1 MFLNFQI
8 KVINDI
14 EQENFK
20 NISVTS
26 KTIMKNLLFI
36 LFTFF
41 IGLNAKAINAPT
53 LSSPANASSASV
65 FTITL
70 IANQVTGA
78 AGYQF
83 QLDTVNTFNS
93 AGKWSDTATFRAIG
107 SPALKTFKTYFWR
120 VRCYAG
126 LDTSIWSTVFS
137 FNTTLGTT
145 QIFSPTNN
153 NSGPIVDLRANNL
166 GSTPNV
172 GYVFEVDTTASLN
185 SGFKVLRV
193 QGTNQFID
201 TNVFTY
207 GRRVFWRARVFN
219 SLGDTFAWSP
229 IWSYTMHTAPVIN
242 GSPNVSIVDPQ
253 FYPSWAS
260 AGLSTIVLQ
269 VDTSPN
275 FNTSKL
281 EERNVVPGR
290 TLDTLSNLFFGKDY
304 FYRIKLKYGLS
315 QTSWSVSRQIRVKST
330 IGSFSPGNGN
340 IINGLTVSF
349 NWTAMSGVR
358 FQAELYN
365 DSAQT
370 QLLRDT
376 LTSSN
381 NFAANHPL
389 QLNKWYRWR
398 IRAFH
403 AKDTLPW
410 QIANFKTF
418 TGMLNLGAPSSNAT
432 NVNVRPRFSF
442 RKQTWGTSH
451 VMEIDTGT
459 SFGST
464 PSSYYIKVID
474 SFNFDGSFFHYIDTV
489 LRYNQKYVWRVY
501 AIKDGVEAEPT
512 QRNFTTVAAPSNYFP
527 QNNYIGIG
535 TQTNALITGI
545 TGSKWVAWELDT
557 TANFS
562 SPHKFSGANAHKPDD
577 FTPQYVEVIF
587 PEDLRF
593 HAKYYW
599 RTRCINAIDTS
610 QWSVPFNFTTT
621 QDMFL
626 TSPANGAV
634 NQALSTKLEWSIQGS
649 AQHLRYQYQV
659 SIDSNFVASPVITLA
674 ASSSANT
681 TVNGTYAT
689 TYFWRARAYNGIDTS
704 RWSAISRF
712 TTINPP
718 VIGVPSL
725 LSPASSA
732 KNVPV
737 APITLAWSFASNA
750 LEYEAVVSDEP
761 TFTNIIAS
769 GKTTGT
775 GSIFSG
781 VQPNT
786 RYYWRVRGL
795 NGTAVGPWSGGRW
808 FETAP
813 PVGIE
818 EKIQVK
824 GLMVYPNPAI
834 DVVTIKAD
842 EDMLISIL
850 DIQGKTIW
858 VQTEKTKETSINT
871 AEWPN
876 GMYII
881 SIETEAGMSH
891 QQLIVNH

>member
-1 MFLNFQI
+1 
-8 KVINDI
+8 
-14 EQENFK
+14 
-20 NISVTS
+20 
-26 KTIMKNLLFI
+26 MKNLLFI
-36 LFTFF
+36 LFAFF

-83 QLDTVNTFNS
+83 QLDTLNTFNS
-93 AGKWSDTATFRAIG
+93 AGKWSDTATFRAI
-107 SPALKTFKTYFWR
+107 STPILKIGKSYYWR

-126 LDTSIWSTVFS
+126 TDTSIWST
-137 FNTTLGTT
+137 
-145 QIFSPTNN
+145 
-153 NSGPIVDLRANNL
+153 
-166 GSTPNV
+166 
-172 GYVFEVDTTASLN
+172 
-185 SGFKVLRV
+185 
-193 QGTNQFID
+193 
-201 TNVFTY
+201 TNVFTTTLNTTGLLSPSNNSTGPISYLRCQNYGAGLNYQFETDTTANFSSPLKGLKILSLNLIEDSLLFNY
-207 GRRVFWRARVFN
+207 GRKIFWRARCFN
-219 SLGDTFAWSP
+219 NLGDTFSWSP
-229 IWSYTMHTAPVIN
+229 VWNYTMPSVPTLN
-242 GSPNVSIVDPQ
+242 GSSNVTVVDPL
-253 FYPSWAS
+253 FLPSWQAT
-260 AGLSTIVLQ
+260 GLSKIILQ
-269 VDTSPN
+269 VDTTNQFNSIN
-275 FNTSKL
+275 FIEK
-281 EERNVVPGR
+281 EIIAGR
-290 TLDTLSNLFFGKDY
+290 VSDTLKDLMFGKDY
-304 FYRIKLKYGLS
+304 FYRIKLKYGLN
-315 QTSWSVSRQIRVKST
+315 QTPWSVSRQIRVKST
-330 IGSFSPGNGN
+330 IGSFSPGNGA
-340 IINGLTVSF
+340 ILNGLTVSF
-349 NWTAMSGVR
+349 NWTSMSGVR
-358 FQAELYN
+358 YKVELFN

-370 QLLRDT
+370 QLMRDT
-376 LTSSN
+376 LISTN
-381 NFAANHPL
+381 NFVANHPL

-403 AKDTLPW
+403 AKDTTQW
-410 QIANFKTF
+410 QIANFKTY
-418 TGMLNLGAPSSNAT
+418 TGMLNLGVPSSNAT
-432 NVNVRPRFSF
+432 IVNVRPRFSF

-474 SFNFDGSFFHYIDTV
+474 SFNYDGSFFHYIDTV

-512 QRNFTTVAAPSNYFP
+512 QRNFTTIAAPNNYFP
-527 QNNYIGIG
+527 QNNYIGVG

-577 FTPQYVEVIF
+577 FTPQYIEVLF
-587 PEDLRF
+587 PEDLLF
-593 HAKYYW
+593 HSRYYW
-599 RTRCINAIDTS
+599 RTACINDLDTS
-610 QWSVPFNFTTT
+610 NWSTPFNFTTT

-626 TSPANGAV
+626 TSPVNGAI

-649 AQHLRYQYQV
+649 AQHLRYQYQ
-659 SIDSNFVASPVITLA
+659 IGTDSSFTTSPIITLA
-674 ASSSANT
+674 ASSSANA

-732 KNVPV
+732 RNIPV
-737 APITLAWSFASNA
+737 APVTLTWSFASNA

-761 TFTNIIAS
+761 TFTNVIAS
-769 GKTTGT
+769 GKTIGT

-781 VQPNT
+781 VQPNS

-795 NGTAVGPWSGGRW
+795 NGTAVGQWSGGRW

-813 PVGIE
+813 PVGVE

-824 GLMVYPNPAI
+824 GLILYPNPAK
-834 DVVTIKAD
+834 DMVTIKAN
-842 EDMLISIL
+842 EEMLISIL
-850 DIQGKTIW
+850 DIQGKTIL
-858 VQTEKTKETSINT
+858 VRTEKTKETSINT

-881 SIETEAGMSH
+881 SIETEAGISH
-891 QQLIVNH
+891 QQLIINH

>member
-1 MFLNFQI
+1 
-8 KVINDI
+8 
-14 EQENFK
+14 
-20 NISVTS
+20 
-26 KTIMKNLLFI
+26 MKNLVVLIALLF
-36 LFTFF
+36 F
-41 IGLNAKAINAPT
+41 GLNTKAINAPT
-53 LSSPANASSASV
+53 LSSPANASSATV

-83 QLDTVNTFNS
+83 QIDTVNTFNS
-93 AGKWSDTATFRAIG
+93 AGRWTDTATFRAIG
-107 SPALKTFKTYFWR
+107 SPVLKTGKTYFWR

-126 LDTSIWSTVFS
+126 IDTSIWSTVFS

-145 QIFSPTNN
+145 QIFSPSNN
-153 NSGPIVDLRANNL
+153 GSGPIVDLRANNL

-172 GYVFEVDTTASLN
+172 GYLYEVDTVAALN
-185 SGFKVLRV
+185 SGFKVVRTV
-193 QGTNQFID
+193 SNNQFID
-201 TNVFTY
+201 TNIFTY
-207 GRRVFWRARVFN
+207 GRKVFWRARVFN

-229 IWSYTMHTAPVIN
+229 IWSYTMHAAPTLN
-242 GSPNVSIVDPQ
+242 GSLGVAIVDPL
-253 FYPSWAS
+253 FLPSWS
-260 AGLSTIVLQ
+260 NAGLSKIVLQ
-269 VDTSPN
+269 IDTNAN
-275 FNTSKL
+275 FNTSRF
-281 EERNVVPGR
+281 EERLISAGR
-290 TLDTLSNLFFGKDY
+290 ISDTLRDLSFGKDY
-304 FYRIKLKYGLS
+304 FYRIKLVYGLN
-315 QTSWSVSRQIRVKST
+315 QTPWSVTRQIRVKSN
-330 IGSFSPGNGN
+330 IGSASPGNGS
-340 IINGLTVSF
+340 ILNGLTVSF

-376 LTSSN
+376 ITSAN

-398 IRAFH
+398 IRAYH

-410 QIANFKTF
+410 QIANFRTF
-418 TGMLNLGAPSSNAT
+418 TGMLNLGSPASNAT
-432 NVNVRPRFSF
+432 NINVRPRISF

-459 SFGST
+459 SFGSS

-489 LRYNQKYVWRVY
+489 LKYNQKYVWRVY
-501 AIKDGVEAEPT
+501 AIKDSVAAEPT
-512 QRNFTTVAAPSNYFP
+512 QRNFTTTSAPINYFP

-545 TGSKWVAWELDT
+545 TGSTWVSWELDT
-557 TANFS
+557 TPNFS

-577 FTPQYVEVIF
+577 FTPQYIEVLF

-593 HAKYYW
+593 HAKYFW
-599 RTRCINAIDTS
+599 RTRCINTIDTS
-610 QWSVPFNFTTT
+610 NWSVPFNFTTT

-626 TSPANGAV
+626 SNPANAAL
-634 NQALSTKLEWSIQGS
+634 NQPLATKLEWSIQGS
-649 AQHLRYQYQV
+649 NMHLRFQYQIG
-659 SIDSNFVASPVITLA
+659 IDSNFALKPIVTLPA
-674 ASSSANT
+674 LSAFNT
-681 TVNGTYAT
+681 TVTGNYAT
-689 TYFWRARAYNGIDTS
+689 TYFWRVRAYNGIDTS
-704 RWSAISRF
+704 RWSEIRRF

-725 LSPASSA
+725 LSPASNA

-737 APITLAWSFASNA
+737 GPVTLAWSFASNA
-750 LEYEAVVSDEP
+750 LEYEAVVSDES

-813 PVGIE
+813 PVGME

-824 GLMVYPNPAI
+824 GFVMYPNPAR
-834 DVVTIKAD
+834 DLVTIKA
-842 EDMLISIL
+842 EEEMLISIK
-850 DIQGKTIW
+850 DIQGKTIL

-891 QQLIVNH
+891 QQLIINH

>member
-36 LFTFF
+36 IFTFF

-53 LSSPANASSASV
+53 LSSPANNATLGNFVA
-65 FTITL
+65 TL

-78 AGYQF
+78 LGYQF

-93 AGKWSDTATFRAIG
+93 AGRWTDTANFRAIT
-107 SPALKTFKTYFWR
+107 SPILKIGKSYFWR

-126 LDTSIWSTVFS
+126 SDTSLWSTTNS
-137 FNTTLGTT
+137 FTATLNTTGLL
-145 QIFSPTNN
+145 SPSN
-153 NSGPIVDLRANNL
+153 NSTGPISYLRCQNYGAGLNYQFETDTAANFSSPL
-166 GSTPNV
+166 KGLKILSTSQL
-172 GYVFEVDTTASLN
+172 EDTILFN
-185 SGFKVLRV
+185 
-193 QGTNQFID
+193 
-201 TNVFTY
+201 Y
-207 GRRVFWRARVFN
+207 GRRIFWRARCFSN
-219 SLGDTFAWSP
+219 LGDTFAWSP
-229 IWSYTMHTAPVIN
+229 IWTYTMHTAPTLN
-242 GSPNVSIVDPQ
+242 GSLGVAIIDPLFLPNWANAGVSKI
-253 FYPSWAS
+253 
-260 AGLSTIVLQ
+260 ILQ
-269 VDTSPN
+269 VDTSN
-275 FNTSKL
+275 LFNTINF
-281 EERNVVPGR
+281 EEREITAGR
-290 TLDTLSNLFFGKDY
+290 ISDTLKDLMFGKDY
-304 FYRIKLKYGLS
+304 FYRIKLSYGLN
-315 QTSWSVSRQIRVKST
+315 QTPWSVTRQIRVKSN
-330 IGSFSPGNGN
+330 IGSASPGNGS

-349 NWTAMSGVR
+349 NWTTMSGVR
-358 FQAELYN
+358 FKAELFN

-376 LTSSN
+376 LISTN

-403 AKDTLPW
+403 AKDTTQW
-410 QIANFKTF
+410 QVANFRTY
-418 TGMLNLGAPSSNAT
+418 TGMLNLGAPSNNAT
-432 NVNVRPRFSF
+432 NINVRPRFSF

-474 SFNFDGSFFHYIDTV
+474 SFNYDGSFFHYIDTV

-501 AIKDGVEAEPT
+501 AIKDSVEAEPT
-512 QRNFTTVAAPSNYFP
+512 QRNFTTIAAPSNYFP
-527 QNNYIGIG
+527 QNNYIGVG

-545 TGSKWVAWELDT
+545 IGSKWVTWELDT
-557 TANFS
+557 AKDFS
-562 SPHKFSGANAHKPDD
+562 SPHKFSGANAHKPND
-577 FTPQYVEVIF
+577 FTPQYIEVLF
-587 PEDLRF
+587 PEDLLF
-593 HAKYYW
+593 HARYYW
-599 RTRCINAIDTS
+599 RTKCINDLDTS
-610 QWSVPFNFTTT
+610 NWSTTFNFTTT

-626 TSPANGAV
+626 TSPVNGAV
-634 NQALSTKLEWSIQGS
+634 NQALSAKLEWSIQGS
-649 AQHLRYQYQV
+649 SQHLRYQYQI
-659 SIDSNFVASPVITLA
+659 STDSSFTTSPINTLA
-674 ASSSANT
+674 PSSSANT
-681 TVNGTYAT
+681 TVTGGYAT
-689 TYFWRARAYNGIDTS
+689 TYYWRARAYNGIDTS

-725 LSPASSA
+725 LSPAANA
-732 KNVPV
+732 KNIPAEPV
-737 APITLAWSFASNA
+737 TLSWSFTSNA
-750 LEYEAVVSDEP
+750 LEYEVVVSDEA
-761 TFTNIIAS
+761 TFTNVIAS
-769 GKTTGT
+769 GKTIGT

-781 VQPNT
+781 VQPNS

-795 NGTAVGPWSGGRW
+795 NGTAIGAWSGVRW

-813 PVGIE
+813 LVGIE
-818 EKIQVK
+818 EKIHVK
-824 GLMVYPNPAI
+824 GLMVYPNPVK

-842 EDMLISIL
+842 ENMQISIL
-850 DIQGKTIW
+850 DIQGKTIL

-876 GMYII
+876 GMYFI
-881 SIETEAGMSH
+881 SIETGAGMSH
-891 QQLIVNH
+891 QQLIINH